1 MNVPDVRCASSG
13 VRHSTSATTGHPDAR
28 SRAHLRYPATLRV
41 MRGGVLVAALVAMLI
56 AGLSGCSSPSYS
68 GPGSPAIAHSN
79 NAPPTSQAD
88 PAARSTPVRVQIPSI
103 AVDATLMDLGL
114 QDNGTMEVPPDGTQ
128 AGWYTGAPAPGEL
141 GPAVIAGHVDW
152 GGHPGVFYHLRTLK
166 PDDRIV
172 VTREDG
178 STAMFRVTRLEQVLK
193 SNFPTKSVY
202 GNIDH
207 AGLRLI
213 TCGGSFDPQARSYDR
228 NVIVFAELV
237 DGAPPRVETR

>member
-1 MNVPDVRCASSG
+1 MRMNVPDVRRACSG
-13 VRHSTSATTGHPDAR
+13 VRHSTSATTGHADAR
-28 SRAHLRYPATLRV
+28 SLDHMRYHATLRV
-41 MRGGVLVAALVAMLI
+41 TRCGVLVAALVAMLI
-56 AGLSGCSSPSYS
+56 AGLSGCSSPSYP
-68 GPGSPAIAHSN
+68 GPGSPAIAHNN
-79 NAPPTSQAD
+79 NAPPTSPAD
-88 PAARSTPVRVQIPSI
+88 PAGRLTPVRVQIPSI
-103 AVDATLMDLGL
+103 AVDATLMNLGL
-114 QDNGTMEVPPDGTQ
+114 RDDGTMEVPPDGTQ

-152 GGHPGVFYHLRTLK
+152 GGHPGVFYRLRALK

-178 STAMFRVTRLEQVLK
+178 TTAMFRVTRLEQVLK
-193 SNFPTKSVY
+193 SNFPTKMVY

-213 TCGGSFDPQARSYDR
+213 TCGGSFDPQARSYDG

-237 DGAPPRVETR
+237 DGGPPRG

>member
-1 MNVPDVRCASSG
+1 M
-13 VRHSTSATTGHPDAR
+13 
-28 SRAHLRYPATLRV
+28 RYPATLRV
-41 MRGGVLVAALVAMLI
+41 TRCGVLVAALAAMLI
-56 AGLSGCSSPSYS
+56 AGLSGCSSPSYPGS
-68 GPGSPAIAHSN
+68 GSPAIAHNN

-88 PAARSTPVRVQIPSI
+88 PAERSTPVRVQIPSI
-103 AVDATLMDLGL
+103 DVDATLMDLGL
-114 QDNGTMEVPPDGTQ
+114 RDNGTMEVPPDGTQ

-152 GGHPGVFYHLRTLK
+152 GGRPGVFYHLRALK
-166 PDDRIV
+166 PDNRIV

-213 TCGGSFDPQARSYDR
+213 TCGGSFDSQARSYEG

-237 DGAPPRVETR
+237 DGGPPGG